1 MNDKELHKTD
11 NSQESI
17 NSDWKF
23 CPICGNPLPSIQNL
37 KFCIVCGTNI
47 IHIKEFKKFGPTY
60 TSNPY
65 KSPMKYSQ
73 NNIPSIPSIY
83 YGRELI
89 ADEELIDYKKHK
101 LWSTTT
107 SIGLAF
113 AAFLILNIVVG
124 GFLSLIMLL
133 SFDFD
138 IIYNLL
144 SNSYLTSLILLFE
157 LIFLILPILYVRKYL
172 QNPTLK
178 NSLIL
183 LGFTTRGY
191 DNRRISKEILIGLSF
206 AVIGVLVV
214 FFVSFI
220 IEITLEL
227 FFGITIIQDSTGL
240 TGVLIPPD
248 LASLIVFSTV
258 IILVIGTSEEIL
270 FRGFMQKGLVRSLGD
285 RWGLIVT
292 ALIFSLIHLLG
303 VFPIALESPFLFII
317 SFLLSFPPYFAIS
330 LILGWLYLWRNENLL
345 AVMITHGVY
354 DVLIILI
361 SYIIY
366 GLL

>member
-11 NSQESI
+11 NNQESI

-23 CPICGNPLPSIQNL
+23 CPICGNLLPSIQNL
-37 KFCIVCGTNI
+37 KFCTVCGI
-47 IHIKEFKKFGPTY
+47 DIKYIKEHKKLRQTY
-60 TSNPY
+60 TSNPN
-65 KSPMKYSQ
+65 KTPMNNSQ
-73 NNIPSIPSIY
+73 NSTPSILSVH
-83 YGRELI
+83 YGLEVI
-89 ADEELIDYKKHK
+89 NDEKLIDNKEHK

-107 SIGLAF
+107 SIGLPF
-113 AAFLILNIVVG
+113 AAFLILNGVVG
-124 GFLSLIMLL
+124 GFISLIMLI

-138 IIYNLL
+138 IFFNLL
-144 SNSYLTSLILLFE
+144 SNSYFISLISLFE
-157 LIFLILPILYVRKYL
+157 LIFLILPVSYARKYL

-183 LGFTTRGY
+183 LGFTTRRY
-191 DNRRISKEILIGLSF
+191 DRKRISKEILIGLGF

-214 FFVSFI
+214 SFVSFI
-220 IEITLEL
+220 IEVTLEL
-227 FFGITIIQDSTGL
+227 FFGIAIIQGSTGL
-240 TGVLIPPD
+240 TDVLILPD
-248 LASLIVFSTV
+248 LASIIVFSVV

-270 FRGFMQKGLVRSLGD
+270 FRGFMQKGLVRSLGN

-303 VFPIALESPFLFII
+303 IFPIALESPFLFII

-330 LILGWLYLWRNENLL
+330 LILGWLYFWRNENLI

-354 DVLIILI
+354 DVLIIVI
-361 SYIIY
+361 SYMIY